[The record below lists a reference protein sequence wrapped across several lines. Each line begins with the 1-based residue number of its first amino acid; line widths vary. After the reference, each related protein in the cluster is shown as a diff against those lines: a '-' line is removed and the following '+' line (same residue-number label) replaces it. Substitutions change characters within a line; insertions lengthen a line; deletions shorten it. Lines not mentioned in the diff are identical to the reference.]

1 MQMKRLF
8 IVRHAKSSW
17 DYQDI
22 ADFDRPLK
30 LKGISDAHQ
39 MATRLIARKVQPEL
53 IISSPANRALHT
65 GIILAQSLGYD
76 LSKLQL
82 QRAFYETLVE
92 DAMAIITQTPNSIN
106 NLMIVGHNPT
116 WTNLTNYLMDSYIDN
131 IPTCGV
137 VCLEVQSSGWE
148 ALAERKHHLE
158 FFDYIKKDT
167 IPDAAKI

>member
-1 MQMKRLF
+1 MKRLF

-30 LKGISDAHQ
+30 HKGISDAHQ
-39 MATRLIARKVQPEL
+39 MATRLIARKLQPDL

-65 GIILAQSLGYD
+65 GIILGQALSFD

-82 QRAFYETLVE
+82 QRGFYESMVDE
-92 DAMAIITQTPNSIN
+92 VMSIITKTPESIN

-116 WTNLTNYLMDSYIDN
+116 WTNLANYLMDSYIDN
-131 IPTCGV
+131 IPTTGV
-137 VCLEVQSSGWE
+137 VCLEIQSSGW
-148 ALAERKHHLE
+148 ASLAERKHHLE
-158 FFDYIKKDT
+158 FFDYIKKET
-167 IPDAAKI
+167 LPDAAKI